1 MLCVVIACASCCY
14 ASISTVVVP
23 LPVLIFWRAAVRPS
37 KFDSSDNFEILKMSQ
52 NVRG

>member
-14 ASISTVVVP
+14 ASIFSCASTGFD
-23 LPVLIFWRAAVRPS
+23 FWRAAVRPS

-52 NVRG
+52 DVRG